1 MSSNDGAEATLLD
14 DEEFLVPC
22 HQGHVGGSRPELV
35 HAVPVGPQGE
45 PATTLCR
52 RPARRVARVFD
63 PAAPDACKRCAA
75 KALGLT
81 R

>member
-1 MSSNDGAEATLLD
+1 LA
-14 DEEFLVPC
+14 
-22 HQGHVGGSRPELV
+22 GSRPELV